1 MNDATNIKPL
11 TALRFYAALWV
22 VLYHF
27 WPNLAVGGGV
37 RPEFIARGYLGV
49 ELFFVLSGFILCH
62 VYLPAVERKAFSY
75 REFLWARIARVYP
88 LHIATLVGIGAMALA
103 AVAAGMSIDPHI
115 LSWRSLPANLLML
128 QAWGLAPEAGWN
140 HPSWSISAEWFAYLS
155 FPLFAAVALALKA
168 RPWVAAA
175 GAAAR
180 LTGLYLIF
188 PLFSGFPLTEATIA
202 WGALRIAPCFALG
215 CAAWLVWNAR
225 PVTRP
230 ITAAALSGFLVC
242 AIAAMAAL
250 RAHDALIVLAFGAL
264 IVALA
269 SLTSSGSRI
278 GASAV
283 GVYLG
288 EISYAV
294 YMVCIPWKLLFVNG
308 VHRLFGF
315 GDQLPPVLWLVF
327 VAGVVP
333 VAALGHHLVERPARK
348 WLRALASRP
357 KPAQPQFA

>member
-1 MNDATNIKPL
+1 MKI
-11 TALRFYAALWV
+11 R
-22 VLYHF
+22 
-27 WPNLAVGGGV
+27 
-37 RPEFIARGYLGV
+37 
-49 ELFFVLSGFILCH
+49 
-62 VYLPAVERKAFSY
+62 
-75 REFLWARIARVYP
+75 
-88 LHIATLVGIGAMALA
+88 ATLA
-103 AVAAGMSIDPHI
+103 
-115 LSWRSLPANLLML
+115 
-128 QAWGLAPEAGWN
+128 
-140 HPSWSISAEWFAYLS
+140 
-155 FPLFAAVALALKA
+155 ALALMA
-168 RPWVAAA
+168 LPWMTPQAQAKDDLVIGVAQ
-175 GAAAR
+175 
-180 LTGLYLIF
+180 F
-188 PLFSGFPLTEATIA
+188 PSSLHPDVDAEVVKQYVLGF
-202 WGALRIAPCFALG
+202 
-215 CAAWLVWNAR
+215 
-225 PVTRP
+225 VTRP